1 MIKIFRNFFNF
12 CGKQNKRKMV
22 ASMWLGVLK
31 SIFEALRIP
40 AVYIMLTALLSGNV
54 SYTVVFECLAVMI
67 FSIAGSVVMQSRIT
81 VLQCQAGYGT
91 CADKRMEI
99 AEHLRYVPMG
109 YFNKNSLGTITSIT
123 TNTLELLAS
132 IATRVVMM
140 STQGYLSTAVVTL
153 MVLIW
158 NWKIGLIL
166 LCGIF
171 LFSLAN
177 SYMQKKASRIANRK
191 YSSDSNLVAKAI
203 EYILGIAEVKAYNM
217 VGLSRKELND
227 ANNENKDVNIKLEL
241 TFVPLMCLQGI
252 IIKLTGVAMILASL
266 ALYFAGQMSLV
277 DSICMIICSFIIY
290 SHLDSAGSYSALLK
304 NVNLCMERVNEVLKT
319 PTMDLD
325 GTQMQGKNSKIDD
338 DNSILISDIDFSYEN
353 KKIINDISL
362 KIPLGSSTAFVG
374 SSGSGK
380 TTLCHLISRFWDVDA
395 GAIYLKGK
403 NIKAYKYDDLMKNFS
418 FVFQN
423 VYLFKDTIANNIAFG
438 QNNAPREK
446 IIEAAKKACCHD
458 FIMNLPDG
466 YDTVIGEGGASLSGG
481 EKQRISIARAIMK
494 DSPIIILDEATA
506 NVDPENEA
514 DLIHAIEELT
524 KSKTII
530 MIAHRLKTVRN
541 ADNIVVIDSGKIAE
555 MGKHEKL
562 MQNGGIYARFV
573 ESRQKAAS
581 WKL

>member
-12 CGKQNKRKMV
+12 CGKQNKKKMV

-31 SIFEALRIP
+31 SVFEALRIP
-40 AVYIMLTALLSGNV
+40 AVYIMLTALLSNSV
-54 SYTVVFECLAVMI
+54 TYTVVFECLGVMI
-67 FSIAGSVVMQSRIT
+67 LSITGSAIIQSRIT
-81 VLQCQAGYGT
+81 MLQCQAGYGT

-132 IATRVVMM
+132 MATRVVMI

-153 MVLIW
+153 MVLLW

-166 LCGIF
+166 LCGIVF
-171 LFSLAN
+171 FIIVN
-177 SYMQKKASRIANRK
+177 SYMQKKASLLANRK
-191 YSSDSNLVAKAI
+191 YTSDSNLVSKAI

-217 VGLSRKELND
+217 TGSSRKELND

-241 TFVPLMCLQGI
+241 TFVPLMCLQGM

-266 ALYFAGQMSLV
+266 GFYFAGTMKLV
-277 DSICMIICSFIIY
+277 DSLCMIICSFIIY
-290 SHLDSAGSYSALLK
+290 SHLDSAGSFSALLK

-319 PTMDLD
+319 PTMDLE
-325 GTQMQGKNSKIDD
+325 GKQGQGEDST
-338 DNSILISDIDFSYEN
+338 ISDDRSIFIKDISFSYEN
-353 KKIINDISL
+353 KKIIDDISL
-362 KIPLGSSTAFVG
+362 KIPLGTSTAFVG

-380 TTLCHLISRFWDVDA
+380 TTLCHLISRFWDVDE

-403 NIKAYKYDDLMKNFS
+403 NIKDYKYDDLMKNFS

-423 VYLFKDTIANNIAFG
+423 VYLFKDTVANNIAFG
-438 QNNAPREK
+438 QNDAPREK
-446 IIEAAKKACCHD
+446 IIEAAKKACCHE
-458 FIMNLPDG
+458 FIMNLPQG

-555 MGKHEKL
+555 MGKHDNL
-562 MQNGGIYARFV
+562 MKKGGIYARFV
-573 ESRQKAAS
+573 ESRQKAAG
-581 WKL
+581 WKI

>member
-1 MIKIFRNFFNF
+1 MINIFRNFFNF

-22 ASMWLGVLK
+22 VSMWLGVLK
-31 SIFEALRIP
+31 SLFEALRIP
-40 AVYIMLTALLSGNV
+40 AVYIMLTALISKNV
-54 SYTVVFECLAVMI
+54 TYTVVFECLGLMI
-67 FSIAGSVVMQSRIT
+67 LSIAGSTILQSRIT
-81 VLQCQAGYGT
+81 VLQCEAGYGT

-123 TNTLELLAS
+123 TNTLELLAG
-132 IATRVVMM
+132 IATRVVMI
-140 STQGYLSTAVVTL
+140 STQGYLSTSVVTV

-166 LCGIF
+166 LCGLF
-171 LFSLAN
+171 LFALAN
-177 SYMQKKASRIANRK
+177 SWLQKKASRLANRK
-191 YSSDSNLVAKAI
+191 YSSDSELVSKTI

-217 VGLSRKELND
+217 TGSSRKELND
-227 ANNENKDVNIKLEL
+227 ANNENKDINIKLEL
-241 TFVPLMCLQGI
+241 TFVPLMTLQGI

-266 ALYFAGQMSLV
+266 AFYFAGQMALSDSL
-277 DSICMIICSFIIY
+277 CMIICSFIIY
-290 SHLDSAGSYSALLK
+290 SHLDSAGSFSALLK

-325 GTQMQGKNSKIDD
+325 GSRQDENPIIDD
-338 DNSILISDIDFSYEN
+338 DKSISIKDISFSYEN
-353 KKIINDISL
+353 RKIIDGISL
-362 KIPLGSSTAFVG
+362 RIPLGTSTAFVG

-380 TTLCHLISRFWDVDA
+380 TTLCHLISRFWDVDE
-395 GAIYLKGK
+395 GAVYLNGK
-403 NIKAYKYDDLMKNFS
+403 NIKDYKYDDLMKNFS

-423 VYLFKDTIANNIAFG
+423 VYLFKDTVANNIAFG

-514 DLIHAIEELT
+514 DLVHAIEELT

-541 ADNIVVIDSGKIAE
+541 ADNIVVIDGGKIAE
-555 MGKHEKL
+555 TGKHESL

-573 ESRQKAAS
+573 ESRQKAAG